1 MFKKVSQVA
10 VAGLMLGALVGC
22 GGTSSSV
29 AATPVSLKVWGPALE
44 QTLLQEETAAFDALH
59 PEWDITWEYGTVEE
73 PDLRSALLTDVAA
86 GADVFAFPDDQI
98 TALVAAGALSEVQ
111 SGKADVIARNVAGA
125 VAGATKDGKL
135 YAYPQTADNGF
146 FMFYD
151 SSAITL
157 AQMGSLDSIMAVAHA
172 AGKKILFD
180 PSGGWK
186 APASFFL
193 NEFNNITYD
202 GTTQTCDW
210 NNANG
215 LKAAQGMWNA
225 FGTGDLLSSG
235 TASTLFQDGTILAAV
250 TGTWDAAGIEAALG
264 ANYAATKMPTYTNGA
279 NEQVQMGSF
288 TGSKLVGVNAMTAYP
303 QAAHAFANFITNEEW
318 QVARFTARG
327 LGPSNIV
334 AGTNEAITSNIA
346 LAALAAQAPYGT
358 SQVVSVGGT
367 YWTPAGAF
375 ATMCY
380 SQALGDFATLQAALD
395 AMVEQIVA
403 TA

>member
-22 GGTSSSV
+22 GGTSSSA
-29 AATPVSLKVWGPALE
+29 AATPVALKVWGPALE
-44 QTLLQEETAAFDALH
+44 QTLLEQETAAFDAEH
-59 PEWDITWEYGTVEE
+59 PEWDITWTYGTVEE
-73 PDLRSALLTDVAA
+73 PDLKAALLQDVEA
-86 GADVFAFPDDQI
+86 GADVFAFPDDQLSD
-98 TALVAAGALSEVQ
+98 LVTAGALAEVQ
-111 SGKADVIARNVAGA
+111 AGKADVIARNVAGSI
-125 VAGATKDGKL
+125 AGATKNDKL

-151 SSAITL
+151 SSAISL
-157 AQMGSLDSIMAVAHA
+157 AQMGTLDSILSVAHA
-172 AGKKILFD
+172 AGKKVLFD

-193 NEFNNITYD
+193 NAHNSITYD

-235 TASTLFQDGTILAAV
+235 TASTLFTEGTILAAV

-288 TGSKLVGVNAMTAYP
+288 TGSKLVGVKSSTDYP
-303 QAAHAFANFITNEEW
+303 QAAHAFANFITNEHW
-318 QVARFTARG
+318 QVERFTARG
-327 LGPSNIV
+327 LGPSNIA
-334 AGTNEAITSNIA
+334 AGTNSAITSNVA
-346 LAALAAQAPYGT
+346 LAALAAQAPFGT
-358 SQVVSVGGT
+358 SQAVSVGGT

-380 SQALGDFATLQAALD
+380 AQDLGDFANLQAALD
-395 AMVEQIVA
+395 SMVQQIVA